1 MMNKRLALGTVQF
14 GQPYG
19 IANNTGQ
26 VNLGEATAILAFA
39 RSAGIDAV
47 DTAIVY
53 GESEE
58 RLGEIGVTS
67 FKVVSKLP
75 AIPESCQDVAAWV
88 NNSVEVSLGRLRLN
102 KLHGLLLHRPEQLL
116 GVQGAEL
123 YRALDGLRMRGVVE
137 KIGISIYGPDELDTL
152 WHRFRFDIVQAPF
165 SIVDQRMAESGW
177 FDRLRRDGA
186 EVHVR
191 SIFLQGLLLMSEADR
206 PPIFDRWSCIW
217 QRWHAW
223 LEHEKLTP
231 LQACLGFALS
241 QPEIDRVVVGVDS
254 LRQLQAI
261 LASINVPGMKP
272 PRALMSED
280 TDLINPS
287 RWSKC

>member
-1 MMNKRLALGTVQF
+1 MSSRFAIGTVQF
-14 GQPYG
+14 GQTYG
-19 IANNTGQ
+19 IANHAGQ
-26 VNLGEATAILAFA
+26 VSLGEATAILTFA
-39 RSAGIDAV
+39 RSVGIDTV

-58 RLGEIGVTS
+58 RLGEIGMTP

-88 NNSVEVSLGRLRLN
+88 NNSVAASLGRLRLN

-206 PPIFDRWSCIW
+206 PPVFDRWSCIW

-223 LEHEKLTP
+223 LEHEELTP

-261 LASINVPGMKP
+261 LDSTEVSCLMP
-272 PRALMSED
+272 PENLMCED
-280 TDLINPS
+280 ENLINPS
-287 RWSKC
+287 RWRDL